1 MKSEDQ
7 IHFLSEL
14 LQLIDQLQTIVRDY
28 CRVLTAE
35 EDRNHWSKNTNDFKN
50 EPF

>member
-1 MKSEDQ
+1 MKPEDQ

-35 EDRNHWSKNTNDFKN
+35 EEENYWQKNTDNYEK